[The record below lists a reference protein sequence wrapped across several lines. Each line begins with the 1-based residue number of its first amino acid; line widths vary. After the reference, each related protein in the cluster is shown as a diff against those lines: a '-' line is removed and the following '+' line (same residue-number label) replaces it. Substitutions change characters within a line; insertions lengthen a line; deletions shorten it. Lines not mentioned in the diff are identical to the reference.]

1 MCRFEVSRNLLDELK
16 QARLKLWKKWTEINS
31 EQIWEDM
38 VPAGWRFFARCF
50 HHRKC
55 KAWDFFWHNIWLGT
69 NFQPFHMQAW
79 NEVPRTSG
87 EDGRPKFLVAW
98 SIVWFRRHTPKQNC
112 HVLQSRRLWWTA
124 TNFAGSNQQCDQKG
138 CRGKSWK
145 TVGEVASRIPGHC
158 NIATC
163 HFIAKYCLVKNDTC
177 TDLIWHILFIC
188 KNDAWKFDEFHTSK
202 YAGEKN
208 NSGLVLQ
215 DARGENKGPVIMIN
229 ESILYTVIM
238 FSILP
243 NLNLVA
249 WFANL
254 TFMLCFEFDPFWF
267 QLCCLAVAG
276 CRNYCP
282 SCRDELG

>member
-1 MCRFEVSRNLLDELK
+1 MRSK
-16 QARLKLWKKWTEINS
+16 RL
-31 EQIWEDM
+31 Q
-38 VPAGWRFFARCF
+38 
-50 HHRKC
+50 
-55 KAWDFFWHNIWLGT
+55 
-69 NFQPFHMQAW
+69 
-79 NEVPRTSG
+79 
-87 EDGRPKFLVAW
+87 
-98 SIVWFRRHTPKQNC
+98 RH
-112 HVLQSRRLWWTA
+112 
-124 TNFAGSNQQCDQKG
+124 
-138 CRGKSWK
+138 
-145 TVGEVASRIPGHC
+145 GEVASRKPGHS

-163 HFIAKYCLVKNDTC
+163 HFIATYCLVKNDTC

-254 TFMLCFEFDPFWF
+254 TFMLCFEFYPFWF

-282 SCRDELG
+282 SCRDELGCGRMQNSLSPQDRGQMASDKLFWGVWQVAPFCPSNAWNTSGALNVIETNNGTRDNSDLLVDILW